1 MRYLCVGSNANCAS
15 CDPNRAAEG
24 ADDAD
29 NNCATCNNGYSLTN
43 NKKCVLTSN
52 AGRAVDANSGK
63 SNNLEHLDFAEL
75 SKEYSVDCKTYQPI
89 VKIYTMK
96 VVQDLPPHFHGQIF
110 SVVR

>member
-1 MRYLCVGSNANCAS
+1 MKRTTSDTCAVGSNANCAS

-63 SNNLEHLDFAEL
+63 SNNLEH
-75 SKEYSVDCKTYQPI
+75 VIRKTFNG
-89 VKIYTMK
+89 V
-96 VVQDLPPHFHGQIF
+96 
-110 SVVR
+110 